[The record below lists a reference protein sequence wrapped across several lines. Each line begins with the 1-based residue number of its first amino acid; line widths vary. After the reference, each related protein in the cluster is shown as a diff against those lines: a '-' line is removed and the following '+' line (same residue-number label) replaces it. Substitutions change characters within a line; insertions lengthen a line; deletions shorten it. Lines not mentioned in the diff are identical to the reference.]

1 MRIGL
6 TGDWAAAR
14 RLLEA
19 LGTRAAAAMHRA
31 VLQEAHAIRGQIV
44 QGLVAQAPAGAPFKP
59 LAALTVA
66 ARQLAGFGGTKAL
79 LRRGDLLGSITV
91 VTSGGDVFIGVAR
104 TARAADGRAL
114 TDVAHAH
121 EYGTAPTVIPIT
133 PKMRRFLHVL
143 FRASGRPMASRGR
156 GTGVVVVQIPPRPF
170 LRPVFDQAKPG
181 MSQRVLARA
190 CQLLSQEA
198 SA

>member
-104 TARAADGRAL
+104 TARAADGRTRTSMAPRRPSSRSRRRCDASC
-114 TDVAHAH
+114 TCSFARRDVRW
-121 EYGTAPTVIPIT
+121 
-133 PKMRRFLHVL
+133 RRVAAA
-143 FRASGRPMASRGR
+143 RASSSSRFRRARSCGPCSTRPSPA
-156 GTGVVVVQIPPRPF
+156 
-170 LRPVFDQAKPG
+170 
-181 MSQRVLARA
+181 
-190 CQLLSQEA
+190 
-198 SA
+198 